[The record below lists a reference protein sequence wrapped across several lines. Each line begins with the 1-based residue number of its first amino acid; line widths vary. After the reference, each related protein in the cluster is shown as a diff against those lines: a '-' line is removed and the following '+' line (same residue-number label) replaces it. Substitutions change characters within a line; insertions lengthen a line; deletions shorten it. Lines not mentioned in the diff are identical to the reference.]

1 MARFF
6 RGSLSNM
13 RKGSY
18 DGIFGS
24 TSDTD
29 ISEAVDALGGGS
41 SGRRELAERM
51 SGTTN
56 RSSREYKNAR
66 DYISRH
72 LRGSRRSVKSPEYR
86 KVIAGANREGKKNR
100 VIESGS
106 LNVTITGHFK
116 VSSRVYRGAIKAKA
130 LTGDA
135 LRNYVNAVERGD
147 MQTAL
152 NIVSRNYGM
161 PDIAQVNRIT
171 SVEYS

>member
-1 MARFF
+1 
-6 RGSLSNM
+6 M

-24 TSDTD
+24 VSDTD
-29 ISEAVDALGGGS
+29 ISEAVDSLGGGS

-86 KVIAGANREGKKNR
+86 KVIAGANQEGKKNR

-106 LNVTITGHFK
+106 LNVTITGDFK
-116 VSSRVYRGAIKAKA
+116 VSNRVYRGQIKASGRNA